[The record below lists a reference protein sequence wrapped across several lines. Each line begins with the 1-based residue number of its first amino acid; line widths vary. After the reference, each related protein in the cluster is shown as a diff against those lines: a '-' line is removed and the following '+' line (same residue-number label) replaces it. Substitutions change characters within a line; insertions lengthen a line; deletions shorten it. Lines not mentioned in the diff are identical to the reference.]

1 MKQQIL
7 IAIAIWIVAL
17 SGFVLYLNWRY
28 QEVQTD
34 SVAESSAPVE
44 TDSVAES
51 SAPVEEV
58 EVESAT
64 DSSSDSPPAIESP
77 QYQCS
82 GKVHCSEMTSCEE
95 ARFYLQNCPGTK
107 MDGDRD
113 GKPCEDWCG
122 H

>member
-7 IAIAIWIVAL
+7 IAIAVWIVTL
-17 SGFVLYLNWRY
+17 SGFVWYLNGRY

-34 SVAESSAPVE
+34 SVADSSSPVE
-44 TDSVAES
+44 SVK
-51 SAPVEEV
+51 
-58 EVESAT
+58 VESAVV
-64 DSSSDSPPAIESP
+64 SPPAIESS

-82 GKVHCSEMTSCEE
+82 GKIHCSEMTSCEE